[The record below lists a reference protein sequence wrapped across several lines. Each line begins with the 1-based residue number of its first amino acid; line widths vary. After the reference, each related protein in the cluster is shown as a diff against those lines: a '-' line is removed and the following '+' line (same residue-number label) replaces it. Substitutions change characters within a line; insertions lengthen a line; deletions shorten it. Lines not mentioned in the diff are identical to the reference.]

1 MRRIR
6 CLLLKELAQLRR
18 DHRLFGILI
27 IAPAIQV
34 LVFGFAL
41 NTDVRDISLAVRDND
56 HSWHS
61 REFVRA
67 LGASGYFH
75 TTMISG
81 PEQNDANLLIS
92 SRAGLVVT
100 IPPDFGKR
108 LTRRQPASVQALVD
122 GADSNFGVQ
131 GLNYLQKASRQ
142 FSEGLVKTE
151 VVPQLAQSGLHVPA
165 VAARTRVWFNPD
177 LRSRFYMVPALMGQ
191 LLMITTMMVSSMSLI
206 KEREEGTLEQM
217 IVTPLRSLEIIAG
230 KLLPYVVVG
239 FVEVNLILPVLIFVF
254 AIPFNGSLA
263 VLYEM
268 SGLFLMTTLGL
279 GLLIS
284 TLVRTQ
290 QQAMLVSSFFIMMPF
305 VMLSGFAFPVENM
318 PEVIQ
323 WVTYAIP
330 LKYYMIIVRAIF
342 LKGAG
347 WPELWPHALAL
358 LISGI
363 VILGLAVMKFRKRLD

>member
-1 MRRIR
+1 MKRIR
-6 CLLLKELAQLRR
+6 CLLIIELAQLRR

-27 IAPAIQV
+27 IAPAIQI

-41 NTDVRDISLAVRDND
+41 NTDVRDINLAVRDND

-67 LGASGYFH
+67 LGASGYFK
-75 TTMISG
+75 TTLVTG
-81 PEQNDANLLIS
+81 PPQNDGHLLIAGQ
-92 SRAGLVVT
+92 AGLVLT
-100 IPPDFGKR
+100 IPADFGKS
-108 LTRRQPASVQALVD
+108 LTRRQPVTVQALVD

-131 GLNYLQKASRQ
+131 GLNYLQKAARQ
-142 FSEGLVKTE
+142 FSEGLIKAE
-151 VVPQLAQSGLHVPA
+151 FIPSAMQRQLSVPA
-165 VAARTRVWFNPD
+165 VSARTRVWFNPD

-230 KLLPYVVVG
+230 KLLPYVAVG
-239 FVEVNLILPVLIFVF
+239 FIEVNLILPVLLFVF
-254 AIPFNGSLA
+254 EIPFHGNIA

-268 SGLFLMTTLGL
+268 SGLFLLTTLGL

-318 PEVIQ
+318 PEAIQ
-323 WVTYAIP
+323 WVTWAIP

-347 WPELWPHALAL
+347 WPELWPQAAALAVC
-358 LISGI
+358 GA
-363 VILGLAVMKFRKRLD
+363 VILALAVAKFHKRLD